1 MSNTVPTQQR
11 SVDPYVSYNSNTF
24 NAFTRIVTGGNNA
37 LLSNN
42 AIEVLSDSTSPETT
56 VIITP
61 GICFKDDV
69 MINFT
74 SLFEVDF
81 TDVSFYDSTTSF
93 DEEGYYYV
101 LLDYTYAK
109 SFPAPHAS
117 IKILKPSQRMFFS
130 DAHLMLKVVEVSF
143 NGVTF
148 EISDML
154 EYDPEITDHKRQYTT
169 VFASLVDNLPT
180 YDPDHDRGKILYDR
194 THDLSYMGMLDGWRS
209 LASFDYPCDA
219 HLCSSGQLAYLD
231 ASGVAHP
238 GIATSVDTFALGFVI
253 RAEFNGLLRLSGFV
267 SDAVIEPGN
276 VVAVGD
282 RLFLSSTVPGAVTNI
297 VPTTDGIYQAIGKCF
312 ATDGTSILTTVLC
325 TLGNIANVIPAHND
339 LVGVQ
344 GGDST
349 DRYHLN
355 LVNYNHVNSQDFTHN
370 NLTSKQ
376 GGDGTN
382 FYHLSQSEHSVI
394 SAGICQV
401 PVGSIIAFFPGYL
414 LGTAPTP
421 GDTTG
426 CYFTKALIASNDIAG
441 VNAYLATIGGNFKVC
456 DGTIPNDPQS
466 PIWNNSTNRLP
477 YLVDYRFIVGSSI
490 ISEPM
495 GAAFGG
501 SNALPIHNHTLS
513 DAGTSISEA
522 QMPSHTHGVANNW
535 VRADGSGNLIG
546 GAYAGTEVGI
556 VISPTGGG
564 QKHYHNITTTTNETP
579 TNMPKYMKCY
589 YIIRIK

>member
-11 SVDPYVSYNSNTF
+11 SIDPYSSYNSNTF
-24 NAFTRIVTGGNNA
+24 NAFTRIVTGGDNA

-42 AIEVLSDSTSPETT
+42 SIEVLSDSTSPETT
-56 VIITP
+56 VIVTP

-74 SLFEVDF
+74 APFEVDF

-101 LLDYTYAK
+101 LLNYTYAK
-109 SFPAPHAS
+109 SIPAPQAS
-117 IKILKPSQRMFFS
+117 IRILKPSQRMSFS
-130 DAHLMLKVVEVSF
+130 DAHLMLKIVEVSF
-143 NGVTF
+143 NGVSF

-154 EYDPEITDHKRQYTT
+154 EYDPEIPDHKRQYTT

-180 YDPDHDRGKILYDR
+180 YDPDHDRGMILYDR

-267 SDAVIEPGN
+267 SDAVIETGN

-312 ATDGTSILTTVLC
+312 ATDGTSRLTTVLC
-325 TLGNIANVIPAHND
+325 TLGNTANVIPPHND
-339 LVGVQ
+339 LGGIQ

-382 FYHLSQSEHSVI
+382 FYHLSQLGLG
-394 SAGICQV
+394 AMV
-401 PVGSIIAFFPGYL
+401 PVGTILAFFPGYF
-414 LGTAPTP
+414 TVATP
-421 GDTTG
+421 PYGP
-426 CYFTKALIASNDIAG
+426 YVYNLALIGSNDYAA
-441 VNAYLATIGGNFKVC
+441 VDAYLVSIGGNFRIC
-456 DGTIPNDPQS
+456 SGIAPNDPES
-466 PIWNNSTNRLP
+466 PIWNVPGRRVPDLRN
-477 YLVDYRFIVGSSI
+477 DRFLKGSSQM
-490 ISEPM
+490 PP
-495 GAAFGG
+495 GDNGCYGG
-501 SNALPIHNHTLS
+501 SNALPYHSHTVTVVGTAIS
-513 DAGTSISEA
+513 VDQMPPHDHDYTTYGFNGYGGPYPGSMSHAAGTYA
-522 QMPSHTHGVANNW
+522 QTTA
-535 VRADGSGNLIG
+535 
-546 GAYAGTEVGI
+546 TE
-556 VISPTGGG
+556 GGG
-564 QKHYHNITTTTNETP
+564 QTHTHAASTTSSTGPDITP
-579 TNMPKYMKCY
+579 QYMTCY